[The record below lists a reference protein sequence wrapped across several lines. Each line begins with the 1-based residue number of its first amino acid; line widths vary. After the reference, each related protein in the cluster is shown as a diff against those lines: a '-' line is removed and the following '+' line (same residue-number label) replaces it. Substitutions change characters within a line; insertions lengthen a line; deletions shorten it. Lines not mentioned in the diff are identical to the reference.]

1 MGKAARGRGAERGRD
16 CGVTVPKGAC
26 ACACA
31 FACALPFA
39 VRRREIGPA
48 LRGPSLQAGG
58 GCAVGC
64 KPLFPPS
71 AGCVS
76 LPGRFTDPFAGLA

>member
-1 MGKAARGRGAERGRD
+1 MGKAARGRGAERGRA
-16 CGVTVPKGAC
+16 CGVTVPKG
-26 ACACA
+26 
-31 FACALPFA
+31 ACALPFA
-39 VRRREIGPA
+39 VRRRESGTA
-48 LRGPSLQAGG
+48 LRGRSLQAGG

-71 AGCVS
+71 AGCAS